1 LFGWLKAEEL
11 IGQRGKIMGWYR
23 RAPRPYIEMRK
34 LVLDNGKTVT
44 SYLYPWQQ
52 FLIYAGM
59 AIGALLL
66 VAEVISF

>member
-1 LFGWLKAEEL
+1 
-11 IGQRGKIMGWYR
+11 MGWYR

-52 FLIYAGM
+52 FLVYAGM

-66 VAEVISF
+66 VAGIIL